1 MVEKHTI
8 EEWKTIW
15 ESVGKIKPP
24 MKPKRTRRKVKVP
37 IATPIVSDDD
47 DIDIDDWNELDK
59 EIGDDVVDRDAE
71 VTTEKKKP
79 AKTKKPKDEAVERDA
94 RTVAILKQMGY
105 KIR

>member
-1 MVEKHTI
+1 MDKHTA

-15 ESVGKIKPP
+15 KSVGKMGQIKPP

-59 EIGDDVVDRDAE
+59 EIGDDIVDRDAE
-71 VTTEKKKP
+71 EKKKP
-79 AKTKKPKDEAVERDA
+79 AKTKKPKNEAVERDA